1 MGVMKKHDLTNKN
14 TTTKPPQ
21 FIFTLPQPSCC
32 HHPALLPGHGVP
44 PWDLLPPSAESAEL
58 VYPLFPPLLFI
69 SRGTGVFWSWL
80 AGDNTSFINNTPPT
94 LCPVFQLNSPSP
106 LFLSF
111 SALLPLS
118 RHFHFPNTTH
128 KCDHFWWSEL
138 GLFDET
144 MSFLCPS
151 PLISIGLVCSPI
163 DFFFFFFISLEL
175 ICLFVL
181 FFQK

>member
-1 MGVMKKHDLTNKN
+1 MVHLVWLLFWWAPCCLSMSVQIYWIESGAQHLAPLILLPSGLSGSWFLAPCLSWLGRCWGGTVKGQAK
-14 TTTKPPQ
+14 
-21 FIFTLPQPSCC
+21 FIPCAKFFSSLHNSLSLYHKSPCC

-94 LCPVFQLNSPSP
+94 LYPVFQLNSPSP

-111 SALLPLS
+111 L
-118 RHFHFPNTTH
+118 R
-128 KCDHFWWSEL
+128 
-138 GLFDET
+138 
-144 MSFLCPS
+144 PS
-151 PLISIGLVCSPI
+151 PFLP
-163 DFFFFFFISLEL
+163 
-175 ICLFVL
+175 
-181 FFQK
+181 